1 MKKRRIMIV
10 TYSYKPVA
18 SPRAYRW
25 SAIAEYWAAEG
36 HEVHIVAAQR
46 GDLSPEEWCQGVHVC
61 RVGEGVIGR
70 LRRHMGTWRDR
81 CTPLNG
87 DGVGDRSRRLSGRP
101 AVVLRRGLTW
111 LYDHTWKKVWW
122 PDYATLW
129 YRPAVRKVLELVG
142 QYDCDTLITSSHPFT
157 DHLVGMRVKHAHPE
171 LPWLVDIGDPFSFL
185 NETPCNNRALYRG
198 LNYRVERRVFE
209 KADGISVT
217 NEVTGRMYG
226 ELFPT
231 ACHRIRVIPPLVRPE
246 VEATPHGRVFPEDER
261 LRLVFIGRLYGG
273 IRTPQR
279 LLAMF
284 QKLLE
289 TPLGT
294 RLELHIVGWTTGCEG
309 YFDPYRAVLGKKL
322 FLHGAVDHDTARR
335 AMNEAGVLVN
345 IGNTTSY
352 QLPSKLVEYARTGHP
367 ILNLASTPDDSSA
380 SLLRTY
386 PAAMSLFPLEG
397 QAERAQWA
405 ALLQFLEHPP
415 QVDMD
420 ELRAWL
426 KAFETESIIDGYER
440 LIEAGLQA
448 EPAPAPG
455 HHFGKIRWMRR
466 SV

>member
-1 MKKRRIMIV
+1 
-10 TYSYKPVA
+10 
-18 SPRAYRW
+18 
-25 SAIAEYWAAEG
+25 
-36 HEVHIVAAQR
+36 
-46 GDLSPEEWCQGVHVC
+46 
-61 RVGEGVIGR
+61 
-70 LRRHMGTWRDR
+70 
-81 CTPLNG
+81 
-87 DGVGDRSRRLSGRP
+87 
-101 AVVLRRGLTW
+101 
-111 LYDHTWKKVWW
+111 
-122 PDYATLW
+122 
-129 YRPAVRKVLELVG
+129 
-142 QYDCDTLITSSHPFT
+142 
-157 DHLVGMRVKHAHPE
+157 
-171 LPWLVDIGDPFSFL
+171 
-185 NETPCNNRALYRG
+185 
-198 LNYRVERRVFE
+198 
-209 KADGISVT
+209 
-217 NEVTGRMYG
+217 MYG